1 MASPVKHGILFFVL
15 AVAVALTGQP
25 AAADG
30 IRYRDEVF
38 PTVTVAHDIAYGQAI
53 DEYGQPEM
61 LYLDLY
67 QPSGDTEPL
76 RPAFVWIHGGGFTGG
91 DKAGALD
98 VEIATRFAKRGYVT
112 TSINYRLREGDYFE
126 PDDPDLPQ
134 VILEAQHDAQASIRW
149 LRANATAYGIDA
161 DRIAVGGTSAG
172 AITSL
177 FVTYNSG
184 DPGDSGNPGYPSGT
198 SACVDV
204 SGATAVGLM
213 DAGEPPVLV
222 VHGTEDTR
230 VPYSSALAIV
240 ARGAEVG
247 IPVDFHS
254 LEGIGHGVW
263 TVYKEDIIIWMAN
276 FLYVYVIDPPPVGGI
291 AEHPQIE
298 PEAVSSGS
306 GAAAPNALALAGIV
320 AGGALLLG
328 AGGLLAFRRRGY

>member
-1 MASPVKHGILFFVL
+1 MASHLKHGILFLIL
-15 AVAVALTGQP
+15 ALAVALTGQP
-25 AAADG
+25 VAADG

-53 DEYGQPEM
+53 DEYGLPET

-91 DKAGALD
+91 DKVGGLD

-112 TSINYRLREGDYFE
+112 TSINYRLREGEYFE
-126 PDDPDLPQ
+126 PGDPDLLLA
-134 VILEAQHDAQASIRW
+134 ILDAQHDAQASVRW
-149 LRANATAYGIDA
+149 LRANAATYDIDP

-177 FVTYNSG
+177 FVTYNSA
-184 DPGDSGNPGYPSGT
+184 DPGDSGNPGYPSDT

-204 SGATAVGLM
+204 SGATAVVLM

-222 VHGTEDTR
+222 VHGVEDTR
-230 VPYSSALAIV
+230 VLYSSALAIV
-240 ARGAEVG
+240 ARAAEVG
-247 IPVDFHS
+247 IPAEFHS

-263 TVYKEDIIIWMAN
+263 TLYKEDIILWTAN
-276 FLYVYVIDPPPVGGI
+276 FLYVHVIDPPPVGGI

-298 PEAVSSGS
+298 PDAATGGS
-306 GAAAPNALALAGIV
+306 GASTAVAIGGILAV
-320 AGGALLLG
+320 SALLLA
-328 AGGLLAFRRRGY
+328 AGGLLAFQRRRA